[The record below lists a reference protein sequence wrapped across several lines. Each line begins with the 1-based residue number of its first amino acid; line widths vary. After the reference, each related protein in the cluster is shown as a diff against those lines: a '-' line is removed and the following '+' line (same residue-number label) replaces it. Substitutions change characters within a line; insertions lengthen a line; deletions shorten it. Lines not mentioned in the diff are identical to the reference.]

1 MTFVLHLC
9 YILGWFEWCLSGGML
24 HWRRMRGVLVVFEGC
39 LRDFCVSGGRNAAY
53 VEIRDVGVVF
63 RCVILVLPLNA

>member
-24 HWRRMRGVLVVFEGC
+24 HWRRTRGVLGVFEGC
-39 LRDFCVSGGRNAAY
+39 LRGLCVSDGGIVVC
-53 VEIRDVGVVF
+53 VEIGGVG
-63 RCVILVLPLNA
+63 AA